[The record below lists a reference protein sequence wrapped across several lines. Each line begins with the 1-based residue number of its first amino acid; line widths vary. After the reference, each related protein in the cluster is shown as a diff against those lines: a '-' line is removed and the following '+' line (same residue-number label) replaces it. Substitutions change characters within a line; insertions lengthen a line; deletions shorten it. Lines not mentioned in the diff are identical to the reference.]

1 MERRRITVFD
11 KSKEFQKIEQNK
23 CNEMIINDILNP
35 LLRIIYALRESDNFN
50 NIPGTDVGKKTGW
63 DYYTSEF
70 NNIYR
75 AINCN
80 LFLSEYQYREIYK
93 TVQGIHSYTRKF
105 SGADGLQDFFFEANE
120 NLHYYT
126 FAFSEDGKRC
136 KNYLKIRQ
144 DNAPTENEYSTSE
157 IYHAKNAL
165 RNDELNLRFEEED
178 FFVEELAYAV
188 RAIFINIIMEKW
200 KRIKTLKRRT

>member
-1 MERRRITVFD
+1 MERRKITVFD
-11 KSKEFQKIEQNK
+11 KSKELQKIEQNK

-93 TVQGIHSYTRKF
+93 TVQRIHSYTRKF

-157 IYHAKNAL
+157 IYHTKNAL

-188 RAIFINIIMEKW
+188 RVIFINIIRENERESKP
-200 KRIKTLKRRT
+200 

>member
-1 MERRRITVFD
+1 MERRTITVFD
-11 KSKEFQKIEQNK
+11 KSKELQKIEQNK

-80 LFLSEYQYREIYK
+80 LFLSEYQYRKIYK

-188 RAIFINIIMEKW
+188 RVIFINIIRENERESKP
-200 KRIKTLKRRT
+200 

>member
-1 MERRRITVFD
+1 MERRTITVFD
-11 KSKEFQKIEQNK
+11 KSKELQKIEQNK

-35 LLRIIYALRESDNFN
+35 LLRIIYALRENDNFN

-70 NNIYR
+70 NNSYR

-80 LFLSEYQYREIYK
+80 LFFSEYQYREIYK

-144 DNAPTENEYSTSE
+144 DNALTENEYSTSE
-157 IYHAKNAL
+157 IYHAKNTL

-188 RAIFINIIMEKW
+188 RVIFINIIMENERESKP
-200 KRIKTLKRRT
+200 

>member
-1 MERRRITVFD
+1 MERRTITVFD
-11 KSKEFQKIEQNK
+11 KSKELQKIEQNK

-35 LLRIIYALRESDNFN
+35 LLRIIYALRENDNFN

-70 NNIYR
+70 NNSYR

-80 LFLSEYQYREIYK
+80 LFFSEYQYREIYK

-188 RAIFINIIMEKW
+188 RVIFINIIRENERESKP
-200 KRIKTLKRRT
+200 

>member
-1 MERRRITVFD
+1 MERRTITVFD

-50 NIPGTDVGKKTGW
+50 NIPETDVGEETGW
-63 DYYTSEF
+63 EYYRVEF

-136 KNYLKIRQ
+136 KNYLKFRQ
-144 DNAPTENEYSTSE
+144 DNAPTENEYSASE
-157 IYHAKNAL
+157 VYHAKNTL

-188 RAIFINIIMEKW
+188 RVIFINIMRENERESKP
-200 KRIKTLKRRT
+200 

>member
-1 MERRRITVFD
+1 MERRTITVFD

-35 LLRIIYALRESDNFN
+35 LLRIIYALRENDNFN

-105 SGADGLQDFFFEANE
+105 SDADGLQDFFFEANE

-157 IYHAKNAL
+157 IYHAKNTL

-188 RAIFINIIMEKW
+188 RVIFINIIRENERESKP
-200 KRIKTLKRRT
+200 

>member
-1 MERRRITVFD
+1 MERRTITVFD
-11 KSKEFQKIEQNK
+11 KSKELQKIEQNK
-23 CNEMIINDILNP
+23 CNKMIINDILNP

-188 RAIFINIIMEKW
+188 RVIFINIIRENERESKP
-200 KRIKTLKRRT
+200 

>member
-1 MERRRITVFD
+1 
-11 KSKEFQKIEQNK
+11 
-23 CNEMIINDILNP
+23 MIINDILNP

-105 SGADGLQDFFFEANE
+105 SGADDLQDFFFEANE

-157 IYHAKNAL
+157 IYHAKNTL

-188 RAIFINIIMEKW
+188 RVIFINIIRENERESKP
-200 KRIKTLKRRT
+200 

>member
-1 MERRRITVFD
+1 MERRTITVFD
-11 KSKEFQKIEQNK
+11 KSKELQKIEQNK

-50 NIPGTDVGKKTGW
+50 DIPGTDVGKKTGW

-105 SGADGLQDFFFEANE
+105 SGADDLQDFFFEANE

-157 IYHAKNAL
+157 IYHAKNIL

-188 RAIFINIIMEKW
+188 RVIFINIIRENERESKP
-200 KRIKTLKRRT
+200 

>member
-1 MERRRITVFD
+1 MERRKITVFD
-11 KSKEFQKIEQNK
+11 KSKELQKIEQNK

-144 DNAPTENEYSTSE
+144 DNAPTKNEYSTSE
-157 IYHAKNAL
+157 IYHTKNAL

-188 RAIFINIIMEKW
+188 RVIFINIIRENERESKP
-200 KRIKTLKRRT
+200 

>member
-1 MERRRITVFD
+1 MERRTITVFD
-11 KSKEFQKIEQNK
+11 KSKELQKIEQNK

-35 LLRIIYALRESDNFN
+35 LLRIIYALRENDNFN

-70 NNIYR
+70 NNSYR

-80 LFLSEYQYREIYK
+80 LFFSEYQYREIYK

-144 DNAPTENEYSTSE
+144 DNALTENEYSTSE
-157 IYHAKNAL
+157 IYHAKNTL
-165 RNDELNLRFEEED
+165 RNDELNLRFEEEV

-188 RAIFINIIMEKW
+188 RVIFINIIRENERESKP
-200 KRIKTLKRRT
+200 

>member
-35 LLRIIYALRESDNFN
+35 LLRIIYALRENDNFN

-188 RAIFINIIMEKW
+188 RVIFINIIRENERESKP
-200 KRIKTLKRRT
+200 

>member
-1 MERRRITVFD
+1 MERRTITVFD
-11 KSKEFQKIEQNK
+11 KSKELQKIEQNK

-105 SGADGLQDFFFEANE
+105 SGADDLQDFFFEANE

-157 IYHAKNAL
+157 IYHAKNTL

-188 RAIFINIIMEKW
+188 RVIFINIIRENERESKP
-200 KRIKTLKRRT
+200 

>member
-1 MERRRITVFD
+1 MERRTITVFD
-11 KSKEFQKIEQNK
+11 KSKELQKIEQNK

-35 LLRIIYALRESDNFN
+35 LLRIIYALRENDNFN

-70 NNIYR
+70 NNSYR

-80 LFLSEYQYREIYK
+80 LFFSEYQYREIYK

-144 DNAPTENEYSTSE
+144 DNALTENEYSTSE
-157 IYHAKNAL
+157 IYHAKNTL

-188 RAIFINIIMEKW
+188 RVIFINIISENERESKP
-200 KRIKTLKRRT
+200 

>member
-1 MERRRITVFD
+1 MERRTITVFD
-11 KSKEFQKIEQNK
+11 KSKELQKIEQNK

-35 LLRIIYALRESDNFN
+35 LLRIIYALRENDNFN

-70 NNIYR
+70 NNSYR

-80 LFLSEYQYREIYK
+80 LFFSEYQYREIYK

-144 DNAPTENEYSTSE
+144 DNALTENEYSTSE
-157 IYHAKNAL
+157 IYHAKNTL

-178 FFVEELAYAV
+178 FFVEELVYAV
-188 RAIFINIIMEKW
+188 RVIFINIIRENERESKP
-200 KRIKTLKRRT
+200 

>member
-1 MERRRITVFD
+1 MERRTITVFD
-11 KSKEFQKIEQNK
+11 KSKELQKIDQNK

-35 LLRIIYALRESDNFN
+35 LLRIIYALRENDNFN

-70 NNIYR
+70 NNSYR

-80 LFLSEYQYREIYK
+80 LFFSEYQYREIYK

-144 DNAPTENEYSTSE
+144 DNALTENEYSTSE
-157 IYHAKNAL
+157 IYHAKNTL

-188 RAIFINIIMEKW
+188 RVIFINIIRENERESKP
-200 KRIKTLKRRT
+200 

>member
-1 MERRRITVFD
+1 MERRTITVFD

-35 LLRIIYALRESDNFN
+35 LLRIIYALRENDNFN
-50 NIPGTDVGKKTGW
+50 NIPGTDVSKKTGW

-188 RAIFINIIMEKW
+188 RVIFINIIRENGRESKP
-200 KRIKTLKRRT
+200 

>member
-1 MERRRITVFD
+1 MERRTITVFD
-11 KSKEFQKIEQNK
+11 KSKELQKIEQNK

-35 LLRIIYALRESDNFN
+35 LLRIIYALRENDNFN

-70 NNIYR
+70 NNSYR

-80 LFLSEYQYREIYK
+80 LFFSEYQYREIYK

-144 DNAPTENEYSTSE
+144 DNALTENEYSTSE
-157 IYHAKNAL
+157 IYHAKNTL
-165 RNDELNLRFEEED
+165 RNDKLNLRFEEED

-188 RAIFINIIMEKW
+188 RVIFINIIRENERESKP
-200 KRIKTLKRRT
+200 

>member
-1 MERRRITVFD
+1 MERRTITVFD

-50 NIPGTDVGKKTGW
+50 NIPETDVGEETGW
-63 DYYTSEF
+63 EYYRVEF

-144 DNAPTENEYSTSE
+144 DNSPTENEYSASE
-157 IYHAKNAL
+157 VYHAKNTI
-165 RNDELNLRFEEED
+165 RKDELNLRFEEED

-188 RAIFINIIMEKW
+188 RVIFINIIKENE
-200 KRIKTLKRRT
+200 RESNS

>member
-1 MERRRITVFD
+1 MERRTITVFD
-11 KSKEFQKIEQNK
+11 KSKELQKIEQNK

-35 LLRIIYALRESDNFN
+35 LLRIIYALRENDNFN

-63 DYYTSEF
+63 DYNTSEF
-70 NNIYR
+70 NNSYR

-80 LFLSEYQYREIYK
+80 LFFSEYQYREIYK

-144 DNAPTENEYSTSE
+144 DNALTENEYSTSE
-157 IYHAKNAL
+157 IYHAKNTL

-188 RAIFINIIMEKW
+188 RVIFINIIRENERESKP
-200 KRIKTLKRRT
+200 

>member
-11 KSKEFQKIEQNK
+11 KSKELQKIEQNK

-35 LLRIIYALRESDNFN
+35 LLRIIYALRESDNFK

-157 IYHAKNAL
+157 IYHAKNTL

-188 RAIFINIIMEKW
+188 RVIFINIIRENERESKP
-200 KRIKTLKRRT
+200 

>member
-1 MERRRITVFD
+1 MERRTITVFD
-11 KSKEFQKIEQNK
+11 KSKELQKIEQNK

-75 AINCN
+75 AINRN

-188 RAIFINIIMEKW
+188 RVIFINIIRENERESKP
-200 KRIKTLKRRT
+200 

>member
-1 MERRRITVFD
+1 MERRTITVFD
-11 KSKEFQKIEQNK
+11 KSKELQKIEQNK

-178 FFVEELAYAV
+178 FFVEELAYVV
-188 RAIFINIIMEKW
+188 RVIFINIIRENERESKP
-200 KRIKTLKRRT
+200 

>member
-1 MERRRITVFD
+1 MERRTITVFD
-11 KSKEFQKIEQNK
+11 KSKELQKIEQNK

-35 LLRIIYALRESDNFN
+35 LLRIIYALRENDNFN

-70 NNIYR
+70 NNSYR

-80 LFLSEYQYREIYK
+80 LFFSEYQYREIYK

-144 DNAPTENEYSTSE
+144 DNALTENEYSTSE
-157 IYHAKNAL
+157 IYHAKNTL

-188 RAIFINIIMEKW
+188 RVIFINIIREN
-200 KRIKTLKRRT
+200 

>member
-11 KSKEFQKIEQNK
+11 KSKELQKIEQNK

-105 SGADGLQDFFFEANE
+105 SGADDLQDFFFEANE

-157 IYHAKNAL
+157 IYHAKNTL

-188 RAIFINIIMEKW
+188 RVIFINIIRENERESKP
-200 KRIKTLKRRT
+200 

>member
-1 MERRRITVFD
+1 MERRTITVFD
-11 KSKEFQKIEQNK
+11 KSKELQKIEQNK

-35 LLRIIYALRESDNFN
+35 LLRIIYALRENDNFN

-70 NNIYR
+70 NNSYR

-80 LFLSEYQYREIYK
+80 LFFSEYQYREIYK

-144 DNAPTENEYSTSE
+144 DNALTENEYSTSE
-157 IYHAKNAL
+157 IYHAKNTL

-178 FFVEELAYAV
+178 FFVEELAYVV
-188 RAIFINIIMEKW
+188 RVIFINIIRENERESKP
-200 KRIKTLKRRT
+200 

>member
-1 MERRRITVFD
+1 MERRTITVFD
-11 KSKEFQKIEQNK
+11 KSKELQKIEQNK

-35 LLRIIYALRESDNFN
+35 LLRIIYALRENDNFN

-70 NNIYR
+70 NNSYR

-80 LFLSEYQYREIYK
+80 LFFSEYQYREIYK

-144 DNAPTENEYSTSE
+144 DNALTENEYSTSE
-157 IYHAKNAL
+157 IYHAKNTL
-165 RNDELNLRFEEED
+165 RNDELNLRFEEVD

-188 RAIFINIIMEKW
+188 RVIFINIIRENERESKP
-200 KRIKTLKRRT
+200 

>member
-1 MERRRITVFD
+1 MKRRIVVERRTITVFD
-11 KSKEFQKIEQNK
+11 KSKELQKIEQNK

-50 NIPGTDVGKKTGW
+50 NIPGTEVGK
-63 DYYTSEF
+63 
-70 NNIYR
+70 
-75 AINCN
+75 
-80 LFLSEYQYREIYK
+80 K
-93 TVQGIHSYTRKF
+93 TVQGIHTYTRKF

-157 IYHAKNAL
+157 IYHAKNTL

-188 RAIFINIIMEKW
+188 RVIFINIIRENERESKP
-200 KRIKTLKRRT
+200 

>member
-1 MERRRITVFD
+1 MERRTITVFD
-11 KSKEFQKIEQNK
+11 KSKELQKTEQNK

-188 RAIFINIIMEKW
+188 RVIFINIIRENERESKP
-200 KRIKTLKRRT
+200 

>member
-35 LLRIIYALRESDNFN
+35 LLQIIYALRENDNFN

-70 NNIYR
+70 NNSYR

-80 LFLSEYQYREIYK
+80 LFFSEYQYREIYK

-144 DNAPTENEYSTSE
+144 DNALTENEYSTSE
-157 IYHAKNAL
+157 IYHAKNTL

-188 RAIFINIIMEKW
+188 RVIFINIIRENERESKP
-200 KRIKTLKRRT
+200 

>member
-1 MERRRITVFD
+1 MERRTITVFD
-11 KSKEFQKIEQNK
+11 KSKELQKIEQNK

-35 LLRIIYALRESDNFN
+35 LLRIIYALRENDNFN

-157 IYHAKNAL
+157 IYHAKNTL

-188 RAIFINIIMEKW
+188 RVIFINIIRENERESKP
-200 KRIKTLKRRT
+200 

>member
-1 MERRRITVFD
+1 MERRTITVFD
-11 KSKEFQKIEQNK
+11 KSKELQKIEQNK

-144 DNAPTENEYSTSE
+144 DNALTENEYSTSE
-157 IYHAKNAL
+157 IYHAKNTL

-188 RAIFINIIMEKW
+188 RVIFINQKSFFS
-200 KRIKTLKRRT
+200 T

>member
-1 MERRRITVFD
+1 MERRTITVFD

-35 LLRIIYALRESDNFN
+35 LLRIIYALRENDNFN

-105 SGADGLQDFFFEANE
+105 SYADGLQDFFFEANE

-157 IYHAKNAL
+157 IYHAKNTL

-188 RAIFINIIMEKW
+188 RVIFINIIRENERESKP
-200 KRIKTLKRRT
+200 

>member
-1 MERRRITVFD
+1 MERRTITAFD
-11 KSKEFQKIEQNK
+11 KSKELQKIEQNK

-144 DNAPTENEYSTSE
+144 DNAPTENEYLTSE
-157 IYHAKNAL
+157 IYHAKNTL
-165 RNDELNLRFEEED
+165 RKDELNLRFEEED

-188 RAIFINIIMEKW
+188 RVIFINIIRENERESKP
-200 KRIKTLKRRT
+200 

>member
-1 MERRRITVFD
+1 MERRTITVFD

-50 NIPGTDVGKKTGW
+50 NIPETDVGEETGW
-63 DYYTSEF
+63 EYYRVEF

-144 DNAPTENEYSTSE
+144 DNAPTENEYSASE
-157 IYHAKNAL
+157 VYHAKNTL

-188 RAIFINIIMEKW
+188 RVIFINIMRENERESKP
-200 KRIKTLKRRT
+200 

>member
-1 MERRRITVFD
+1 MERRTITVFD
-11 KSKEFQKIEQNK
+11 KSKELQKIEQNK

-35 LLRIIYALRESDNFN
+35 LLRIIYALRENDNFN

-63 DYYTSEF
+63 NYYTSEF
-70 NNIYR
+70 NNSYR

-80 LFLSEYQYREIYK
+80 LFFSEYQYREIYK

-144 DNAPTENEYSTSE
+144 DNALTENEYSTSE
-157 IYHAKNAL
+157 IYHAKNTL

-188 RAIFINIIMEKW
+188 RVIFINIIRENERESKP
-200 KRIKTLKRRT
+200 

>member
-1 MERRRITVFD
+1 MERRTITVFD

-35 LLRIIYALRESDNFN
+35 LLRIIYALRENDNFN

-93 TVQGIHSYTRKF
+93 TVQGIHSYTKKF

-188 RAIFINIIMEKW
+188 RVIFINIIRENGRESKP
-200 KRIKTLKRRT
+200 

>member
-11 KSKEFQKIEQNK
+11 KSKELQKIEQNK

-50 NIPGTDVGKKTGW
+50 DIPGTDVGKKTGW

-157 IYHAKNAL
+157 IYHAKNTL

-188 RAIFINIIMEKW
+188 RVIFINIIRENERESKP
-200 KRIKTLKRRT
+200 